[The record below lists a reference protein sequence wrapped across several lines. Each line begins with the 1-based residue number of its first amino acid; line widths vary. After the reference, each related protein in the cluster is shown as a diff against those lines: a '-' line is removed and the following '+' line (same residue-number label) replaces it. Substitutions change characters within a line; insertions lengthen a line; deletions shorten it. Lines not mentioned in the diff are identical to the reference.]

1 MPTWRDA
8 VTKVLEH
15 EGGFVNH
22 PNDRGGATNWGITI
36 GTYSSWLGRQ
46 ATIDEV
52 RNMPKETALA
62 IYKKNYW
69 DKVWGDQIKYYSV
82 ASTLFDQAVNR
93 GPASAIKQAQ
103 KIVGVTQDGGMGPK
117 TLEAINKMPDSQ
129 FLPQYLSASASFYN
143 NLVARDPS
151 QGVFLN
157 GWLARIQSLQ
167 AYAYSYLG
175 TTQGKV
181 VASVGLI
188 AVLGVTGY
196 VLWKVMTPPMPSA
209 RLA

>member
-1 MPTWRDA
+1 MPTFKDA
-8 VTKVLEH
+8 IIPVLEH
-15 EGGFVNH
+15 EGGFVNN

-36 GTYSSWLGRQ
+36 GTLSTWLGRP

-52 RNMPKETALA
+52 RNLSRDTAIA

-69 DKVWGDQIKYYSV
+69 DKVYGDQIKYYSV
-82 ASTLFDQAVNR
+82 ALTMFDQAVNR

-103 KIVGVTQDGGMGPK
+103 KIVGVSQDGVMGK
-117 TLEAINKMPDSQ
+117 NTLDAINKMPDSQ
-129 FLPQYLSASASFYN
+129 FLPQYLSASAAFYN
-143 NLVARDPS
+143 KLVQNDPS
-151 QGVFLN
+151 QGVFLQ
-157 GWLARIQSLQ
+157 GWLNRISSLQ
-167 AYAYSYLG
+167 SKAYAYLG

-188 AVLGVTGY
+188 AVLGVAGF
-196 VLWKVMTPPMPSA
+196 VMWKVMNPATSP